1 MDGAVGGSGPLEV
14 LGGAGGA
21 GARLGALRRERSSR
35 LVTVSCGDR
44 SQAWLVAEASVAG
57 AWLMAEAS
65 VAEA

>member
-1 MDGAVGGSGPLEV
+1 MEV

-21 GARLGALRRERSSR
+21 GARLGALRRDRSSR
-35 LVTVSCGDR
+35 LVTVSCGAE
-44 SQAWLVAEASVAG
+44 AWLVAEASVAG

>member
-1 MDGAVGGSGPLEV
+1 MEV

-21 GARLGALRRERSSR
+21 GARLGALRRDRSSR
-35 LVTVSCGDR
+35 PDWLR
-44 SQAWLVAEASVAG
+44 SAAVAEAWLVAEASVAG